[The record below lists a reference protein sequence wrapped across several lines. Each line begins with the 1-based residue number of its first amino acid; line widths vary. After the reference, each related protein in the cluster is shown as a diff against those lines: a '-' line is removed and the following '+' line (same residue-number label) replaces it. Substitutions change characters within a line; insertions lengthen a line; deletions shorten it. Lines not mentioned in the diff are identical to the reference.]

1 MRLPLVF
8 ASKPKTETQA
18 LVSARSVTAF
28 SVEALREE
36 IARQTLRAMAKI
48 DAVGPQEANEF
59 FHEWM
64 TDKQMA
70 QGDFLESFLLHQRKS
85 QAEMDDIAS
94 RLKASEPAH
103 YCDFSSKVSSQSQS
117 SSKERLRSLRDIHCY
132 VLNFYEQGSM
142 EALVI
147 GAFSPVVGS
156 IAAAWL
162 RSSSNSSG
170 SRPYVGYMRL
180 TYAEWKKREAGQ

>member
-70 QGDFLESFLLHQRKS
+70 QRDFLESFLLHQRKS

-94 RLKASEPAH
+94 RLKASEPAA
-103 YCDFSSKVSSQSQS
+103 YCDFSSKVSAQS

-147 GAFSPVVGS
+147 GAFSPVVSS
-156 IAAAWL
+156 IVAAWL

-170 SRPYVGYMRL
+170 SRPYVGCMRL
-180 TYAEWKKREAGQ
+180 SYAEWKKREAGQ